1 MTRRSSLW
9 GKSSEASR
17 RRSAARAPRT
27 QCCWSLEVSLAT
39 SVFVAATTTHLICR
53 NGPRDRGNAVF
64 LGVFGSM
71 QLIDALLWWEQG
83 GGMGLEAC
91 STLNRVVTRAGI
103 GIILLEPIAALIGT
117 SMIAKKKPSLLEV
130 MSYAALF
137 LLTPLA
143 GTTYAPGLPTPVPC
157 HAVVEG
163 ACDASHFPKQWGNLL
178 FDLRAP
184 CVCSSVTPQGHMRYG
199 GLDVLY
205 HSLHT
210 PLDEVRSCAVD
221 NPAGPAV
228 VRGSEEIPMVLRL
241 AFLLSMAVPY
251 ATKVKPASCGLSH
264 AAILLATWVYGA
276 TSDAHAS
283 LWCVA
288 NVVQGALMLAD
299 PLLWPSTEYGPSG
312 EESPAAVPPDAAAAS
327 WRPASSSAPSHAR
340 ISTNAK
346 PRALSVTEPPEERG
360 GDQPASMLNSSSSS
374 ASGGSSPT
382 PPGNPVPG
390 GKTKRQPFYR
400 RSRVPDQLDA
410 IVIGSGIGG
419 LACAALMAKAGKRVL
434 VLEQHYRPGGCT
446 HAFTEVGENAFD
458 SGIHY
463 VGGGPIM
470 TGLLEHVVAEPIELA
485 QMGSRQDGYLYD
497 RFDLGGG
504 PDDMVDFRA
513 GRDVLVE
520 DLVARY
526 PHEEAGIRAYMAAV
540 RRSQVGTNAL
550 MASKFVPP
558 RMPGGAALSRALAGV
573 AQRYGRRTASEVVAE
588 YVADPELR
596 ALLSGGQLID
606 WNLAPDKVSWLVSA
620 GMMNYYADGGFYPG
634 GGSNTIPE
642 RIIPV
647 IEAAGGA
654 VLCKAPVAEL
664 LVDAGTGRCA
674 GVRMANGDEL
684 AAPAVVSGAGYHTT
698 FERLLPREAL
708 ARAGLELSAGPSSTM
723 APSHGHVCAFISL
736 DGPPG
741 EFGLQ
746 PWNIHSMPELPRY
759 GHDIARMQEEFYAD
773 PLGAQRECLMTL
785 TCPSAKD
792 PLYGQQ
798 FPGR

>member
-1 MTRRSSLW
+1 
-9 GKSSEASR
+9 
-17 RRSAARAPRT
+17 
-27 QCCWSLEVSLAT
+27 
-39 SVFVAATTTHLICR
+39 
-53 NGPRDRGNAVF
+53 
-64 LGVFGSM
+64 
-71 QLIDALLWWEQG
+71 
-83 GGMGLEAC
+83 
-91 STLNRVVTRAGI
+91 
-103 GIILLEPIAALIGT
+103 
-117 SMIAKKKPSLLEV
+117 
-130 MSYAALF
+130 
-137 LLTPLA
+137 
-143 GTTYAPGLPTPVPC
+143 
-157 HAVVEG
+157 
-163 ACDASHFPKQWGNLL
+163 
-178 FDLRAP
+178 
-184 CVCSSVTPQGHMRYG
+184 
-199 GLDVLY
+199 
-205 HSLHT
+205 
-210 PLDEVRSCAVD
+210 
-221 NPAGPAV
+221 
-228 VRGSEEIPMVLRL
+228 
-241 AFLLSMAVPY
+241 
-251 ATKVKPASCGLSH
+251 
-264 AAILLATWVYGA
+264 
-276 TSDAHAS
+276 
-283 LWCVA
+283 
-288 NVVQGALMLAD
+288 
-299 PLLWPSTEYGPSG
+299 
-312 EESPAAVPPDAAAAS
+312 
-327 WRPASSSAPSHAR
+327 
-340 ISTNAK
+340 
-346 PRALSVTEPPEERG
+346 
-360 GDQPASMLNSSSSS
+360 
-374 ASGGSSPT
+374 
-382 PPGNPVPG
+382 
-390 GKTKRQPFYR
+390 
-400 RSRVPDQLDA
+400 
-410 IVIGSGIGG
+410 
-419 LACAALMAKAGKRVL
+419 
-434 VLEQHYRPGGCT
+434 
-446 HAFTEVGENAFD
+446 
-458 SGIHY
+458 
-463 VGGGPIM
+463 M

-558 RMPGGAALSRALAGV
+558 RMPGGAALSRALARV

-620 GMMNYYADGGFYPG
+620 GMMNYYADGGFYPA

-664 LVDAGTGRCA
+664 LVDAWGTGRCA

-684 AAPAVVSGAGYHTT
+684 AARAVVSGAGYHTT

-798 FPGR
+798 FPGRSNVLLLVEGMHEWFAHLADAQSAASTHGRRSPDYAALKARFEGIFLERLYKYYPLTRGHVTHVELSTPLTAEHFLSAHKGASYGLEWTPAHFDPQMHEDWLNPTTKVPGLFLTGEAACFGGFYGALATGYATASHILGLAPLLWLLLTDKAVRPAGDQAPRKGAAGGRRGEAAPKEPELA